1 MIKAV
6 LFDLDGT
13 LVNSLKDLATGVNH
27 TLAYYGYPVHAVDKY
42 RYFAGDGIPKMI
54 ERALPENS
62 RSREI
67 IEKCRD
73 TFLLYYGEHYA
84 DYTAPYIGV
93 PETVSAL
100 KAMGI
105 KLAVVSNKAQAMAD
119 IVVSKLYP
127 KTFDIVA
134 GKRENY
140 NTKPDPALTLEI
152 IKELSLKPCE
162 CLFCGDSGMDMQTAV
177 RCGAV
182 GVGVLWGFR
191 TREELLDSGAE
202 FLIDKPESI
211 LKIVKD
217 YPNVK
222 L

>member
-93 PETVSAL
+93 PETVSEL

>member
-93 PETVSAL
+93 PETVSEL
-100 KAMGI
+100 KTMGI